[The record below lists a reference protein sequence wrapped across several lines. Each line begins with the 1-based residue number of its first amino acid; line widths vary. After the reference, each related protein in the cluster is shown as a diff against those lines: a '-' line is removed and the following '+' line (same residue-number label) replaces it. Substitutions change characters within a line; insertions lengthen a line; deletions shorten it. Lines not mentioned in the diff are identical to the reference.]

1 MKHRVQLLYQQRA
14 RAGWSYV
21 CEAVDDL
28 QPLLDVELQIQR
40 SEYCANRVLVE
51 NLVRAVT

>member
-1 MKHRVQLLYQQRA
+1 MKHGVQLLYQQRA
-14 RAGWSYV
+14 RAWWSYV

-40 SEYCANRVLVE
+40 SEYCANCVLVE